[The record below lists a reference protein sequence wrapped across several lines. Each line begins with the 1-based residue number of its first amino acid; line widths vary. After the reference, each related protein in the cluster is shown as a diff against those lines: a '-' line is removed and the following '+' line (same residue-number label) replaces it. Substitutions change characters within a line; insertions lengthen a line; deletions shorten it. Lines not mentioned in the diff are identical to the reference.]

1 MDIDLATGDDLQ
13 SATSEA
19 FQLAIDTS
27 GAGKIDSGCRS
38 WFPSRLKLDGCQHHK
53 R

>member
-19 FQLAIDTS
+19 FQLAIDNRNPPRRSNVEFRQSLTS
-27 GAGKIDSGCRS
+27 TS
-38 WFPSRLKLDGCQHHK
+38 LT
-53 R
+53 